1 MILFKFGT
9 SAARRRRTVP
19 GVELGVGGFPV
30 SRRGLVR
37 RLVCGLLACLL
48 VLHLAFFPVR
58 AKATLA
64 AGALTA
70 VGFAVTVTAF
80 LNLAGIYPFNPDT
93 GEGLTFPEWTDD
105 ALMKLVNLYNMA
117 HASAPLTQQTIKS
130 YALGATIAIA
140 NEGWNRL
147 RDFVSWIKE
156 TYAPAD
162 NQFDVVLGTVQS
174 SALALPYYSSMPSA
188 SDLVA
193 TGFRAPCYSAQYW
206 GTNLKFDNYP
216 VGVVACTMSASG
228 NAYLY
233 FCSGTQSAGRDF
245 GLLSTNGSNFRQ
257 VGFPNTMTASDGTV
271 LYVNNYVYTQADSSY
286 IGTWQN
292 LGIPYFPRTGEN
304 GSMADYFASFIGQ
317 SSVGQTLSG
326 IKADTAIV
334 TTPAAPV
341 ADSEFTGIQ
350 VGGLGQGVTV
360 DALEDVVESGVQN
373 REQPTVRQ
381 VEVEIQVGTEV
392 DSETGEVTEN
402 PVVVTPESVIPAV
415 SEFFVPQEF
424 VDTMLTTIRTKF
436 PFCIPFHVLEIVSAF
451 VVAPSAPVISLTFHD
466 NFSDSDYTISVDLS
480 PWDEVAAVVRQFE
493 TMLLLVGFL
502 LNFSKFDP
510 LQYFFGNHVGP
521 IGFHD

>member
-1 MILFKFGT
+1 MSVSK
-9 SAARRRRTVP
+9 R
-19 GVELGVGGFPV
+19 VGAV
-30 SRRGLVR
+30 LCV
-37 RLVCGLLACLL
+37 LALL
-48 VLHLAFFPVR
+48 LHLAFFPLRVR
-58 AKATLA
+58 ATVA

-70 VGFAVTVTAF
+70 VGLAVTVSAF

-93 GEGLTFPEWTDD
+93 GMGVTFPEWSQD
-105 ALMKLVNLYNMA
+105 ALQALINQYNA
-117 HASAPLTQQTIKS
+117 IHASSPITDSTVKS
-130 YALGATIAIA
+130 FALGSTIAVA
-140 NEGWNRL
+140 NAGWNRL
-147 RDFVSWIKE
+147 RGFVDWIKAE
-156 TYAPAD
+156 YALAD
-162 NQFDVVLGTVQS
+162 NAEGVELGTVS
-174 SALALPYYSSMPSA
+174 SGFLSVPFFATTSHTSAELWEKGILLFEGSPEKYIASVSGVNGCWLHSLDTGHYSFAFFSDVSFLAYYGRYNST
-188 SDLVA
+188 V
-193 TGFRAPCYSAQYW
+193 YS
-206 GTNLKFDNYP
+206 
-216 VGVVACTMSASG
+216 VGNSYG
-228 NAYLY
+228 HYRNIAYLITSWNSPVPSLLNGDISVY
-233 FCSGTQSAGRDF
+233 DFSGSFSVNYHLAVREAIDDF
-245 GLLSTNGSNFRQ
+245 
-257 VGFPNTMTASDGTV
+257 
-271 LYVNNYVYTQADSSY
+271 
-286 IGTWQN
+286 
-292 LGIPYFPRTGEN
+292 LGG
-304 GSMADYFASFIGQ
+304 ASF
-317 SSVGQTLSG
+317 SG
-326 IKADTAIV
+326 ITADTTTV
-334 TTPAAPV
+334 TTPAAPA
-341 ADSEFTGIQ
+341 ADSEFTGMQI
-350 VGGLGQGVTV
+350 VGLGQGATV